1 MLLALLNVGIHDS
14 RHDEA
19 QDDDDGVPGG
29 ANEPDSLVQNVSPSG
44 LALLSFKCRRSPDKL
59 KETNPSLLI
68 FIPFELLFVF
78 FDKPVLNINNS
89 NLD

>member
-1 MLLALLNVGIHDS
+1 MSIAILMLLALLNVGIHDG

-19 QDDDDGVPGG
+19 QNDDDGVPGG
-29 ANEPDSLVQNVSPSG
+29 ANEPDSLVQNVSSSG

-68 FIPFELLFVF
+68 YIFIPFKLFLSF
-78 FDKPVLNINNS
+78 LS
-89 NLD
+89 NQF

>member
-1 MLLALLNVGIHDS
+1 MLLALLNVGIHDG

-29 ANEPDSLVQNVSPSG
+29 ANEPDSLIQNVSPSG

-68 FIPFELLFVF
+68 YIFIPF
-78 FDKPVLNINNS
+78 K
-89 NLD
+89 

>member
-1 MLLALLNVGIHDS
+1 MLGFMIADMMRHRMTMMVFLEVQTNQTAL
-14 RHDEA
+14 
-19 QDDDDGVPGG
+19 
-29 ANEPDSLVQNVSPSG
+29 
-44 LALLSFKCRRSPDKL
+44 RSSDKL

>member
-19 QDDDDGVPGG
+19 QDEDDGVPGG
-29 ANEPDSLVQNVSPSG
+29 ANEPDSLVQKVSPSG

-68 FIPFELLFVF
+68 YIFIPFKLFF
-78 FDKPVLNINNS
+78 FCLFCQTSFKYQ
-89 NLD
+89 